1 MSNGKSGTQL
11 VLSTGF
17 SSQCFPVRSLTRF
30 KGQDDDGMWKCRSYS
45 LLALKLVY
53 NLLKIFVFSCLCK
66 RKCSSVCCEVD
77 FFSNDI
83 LCLQEILAMHVVVIF
98 FSSYCRRCVAC
109 CVPSWAEE
117 TFQSS
122 YMCWRPKCLVQIADK
137 DIQKGRIPDYRRRFE
152 TTQTWWILFGKWM
165 RMTLASPFLWL
176 QYYFRHKDFVT
187 TNSLRFVQMKKFHV
201 EDPSDLCSIRISGQE
216 LREVK

>member
-17 SSQCFPVRSLTRF
+17 SSQCFPVRSLTKF

-83 LCLQEILAMHVVVIF
+83 LCLQEI
-98 FSSYCRRCVAC
+98 FSNAC
-109 CVPSWAEE
+109 CCYFFFLRIVGGAWLVAYRAE
-117 TFQSS
+117 Q
-122 YMCWRPKCLVQIADK
+122 
-137 DIQKGRIPDYRRRFE
+137 RRRFKAVICAGDPNASSKSLIKTFKRE
-152 TTQTWWILFGKWM
+152 ESQTTEEDLKPRKLDGFYLVNGWKRRSLHPFYDCNTTLNTRIL
-165 RMTLASPFLWL
+165 
-176 QYYFRHKDFVT
+176 
-187 TNSLRFVQMKKFHV
+187 
-201 EDPSDLCSIRISGQE
+201 
-216 LREVK
+216 